1 MVARELVECKCVHTL
16 KHASAPVTQPE
27 LLATLRRDVAPLV
40 AVSNQ
45 DVSEMVDALVRKG
58 YLVCDKGGQLAFDTA
73 DEETKID

>member
-1 MVARELVECKCVHTL
+1 MHNNSRCKCVHTL

-27 LLATLRRDVAPLV
+27 LLATLRRDVAPIV

-58 YLVCDKGGQLAFDTA
+58 YIARDDTKGGLLTFATPD
-73 DEETKID
+73 DVEVD